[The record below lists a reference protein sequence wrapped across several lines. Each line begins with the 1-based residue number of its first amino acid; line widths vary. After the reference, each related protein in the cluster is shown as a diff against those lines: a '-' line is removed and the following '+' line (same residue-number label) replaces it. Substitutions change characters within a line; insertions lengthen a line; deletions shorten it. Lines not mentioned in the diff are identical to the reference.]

1 MPAPLSR
8 PQVLLPEFIMR
19 ASLRTA
25 SLAAAAVAVSLSLA
39 LNSCGLQPAKPPVN
53 TENVDHATK
62 EHADRKFSE
71 GQQTF
76 RFDTFGSEAFW
87 SQTGLHRAIAGEKN
101 GGVGPGVSPKTALGL
116 GLKVDMFKVP
126 PGIAAAVATGK
137 ANMDDPAN
145 TVALIKAN
153 AVIGVKGVFDESGKT
168 LTGIGI
174 TCAL

>member
-1 MPAPLSR
+1 
-8 PQVLLPEFIMR
+8 MR

-39 LNSCGLQPAKPPVN
+39 LNSCGLQPAKPPVT

-62 EHADRKFSE
+62 EHADRMFSE

-101 GGVGPGVSPKTALGL
+101 GGVGAGVAPSRRSRSA
-116 GLKVDMFKVP
+116 
-126 PGIAAAVATGK
+126 
-137 ANMDDPAN
+137 
-145 TVALIKAN
+145 
-153 AVIGVKGVFDESGKT
+153 
-168 LTGIGI
+168 
-174 TCAL
+174 